1 MLVPVKGRYEFQKS
15 KKLFA
20 EGTSSFQTACLLQT
34 YWSTEASMV
43 DLLLRVS
50 Y

>member
-15 KKLFA
+15 EKLFA
-20 EGTSSFQTACLLQT
+20 EETSSFRLLAFCRL